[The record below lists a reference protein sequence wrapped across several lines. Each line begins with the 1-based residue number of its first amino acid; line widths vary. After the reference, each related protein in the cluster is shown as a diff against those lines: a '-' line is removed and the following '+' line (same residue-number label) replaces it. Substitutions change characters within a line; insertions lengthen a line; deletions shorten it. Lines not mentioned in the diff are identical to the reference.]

1 MVAYRIAQFFCY
13 VCGVAFLIMA
23 LNERSTLQLSD
34 VDAFTTLLLTVCGT
48 LLFICIGTVGGV
60 AGAIEQRRSGD
71 GSHYE

>member
-13 VCGVAFLIMA
+13 VCGVVFLIMA

-60 AGAIEQRRSGD
+60 AGAIEQRQSGD